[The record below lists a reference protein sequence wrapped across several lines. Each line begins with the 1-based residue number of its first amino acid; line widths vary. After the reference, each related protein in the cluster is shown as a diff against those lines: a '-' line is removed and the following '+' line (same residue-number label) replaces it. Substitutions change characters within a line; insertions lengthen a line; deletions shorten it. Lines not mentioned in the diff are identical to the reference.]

1 MNEVFITRSNGQI
14 VNKSQLAKLF
24 NSLPPDG
31 RFLVKVESKNK
42 RTSPQNRYL
51 HMMFYLI
58 HLGFQDIGYREVRDA
73 EIAKEIMKRRF
84 LSVTIDNGTG
94 GKIEIVKRTRDLTK
108 EEMSQFIDEC
118 IQFAAENLN
127 VVIPRPAQPVSSWEA
142 EFDEN
147 VPATIV
153 T

>member
-1 MNEVFITRSNGQI
+1 MISEVFITRRDGQI
-14 VNKSQLAKLF
+14 INRGQLAKLF
-24 NSLPPDG
+24 NSLPDG

-73 EIAKEIMKRRF
+73 EFAKEIMKRMF
-84 LSVTIDNGTG
+84 LTVKIDNGTG
-94 GKIEIVKRTRDLTK
+94 GQIEIVKRTRDLTK

-118 IQFAAENLN
+118 IQFAAQNLS
-127 VVIPRPAQPVSSWEA
+127 VVIPPPGQQVSIWEA
-142 EFDEN
+142 GYDHDLN
-147 VPATIV
+147 ATIV
-153 T
+153 K